1 MAIIVSG
8 NPLFDQYDLL
18 RESVS
23 AALPLAGC
31 QSAADDLR
39 QWPVY
44 ARTPLVEMPGMAEL
58 FSVGRVWVK
67 DEGIRQPLASF
78 KALGAAY
85 ALGEL
90 LRDKVEQADGVRP
103 SYTSLWAGNHE
114 ATARALHVCAAT
126 DGNHG
131 RSLAW
136 GAQVLG
142 ARCTIYLPAN
152 VSPARAAAIGE
163 FGAQIVR
170 VNGNYEDT
178 IMRVV
183 EDSKRDGMVMLQDTS
198 FPGYV
203 LHCQRIMQGYTLIA
217 EEIMDD
223 LADQDPPTHMF
234 VQVGCGGLAAAV
246 GIAAARRYGDDCP
259 RIVTVEPIV
268 ADSLRRSIETGLE
281 QVVEGEHPTI
291 MIGMACGE
299 VSLLAWEILKHIA
312 HSAVAIDDGPAIE
325 MLRLSALGHRND
337 PPMVMGETG
346 AAGAGALMEASRNPQ
361 MRGALELDAH
371 SRVVVL
377 NTEGAIDE
385 QLYRSLLA
393 A

>member
-1 MAIIVSG
+1 MTIVATR
-8 NPLFDQYDLL
+8 NPFFDRQNLL
-18 RESVS
+18 PGPVS

-31 QSAADDLR
+31 QSATDDLR
-39 QWPVY
+39 HWPVY
-44 ARTPLVEMPGMAEL
+44 LSTPLVEMPGMAQL
-58 FSVGRVWVK
+58 VSVGRVWIK
-67 DEGIRQPLASF
+67 NEGVRHPLSSF

-85 ALGEL
+85 AFGEL
-90 LRDKVEQADGVRP
+90 LRDRVEEAGGVRP
-103 SYTSLWAGNHE
+103 SYASIWAGDHKD
-114 ATARALHVCAAT
+114 TAQSLHVCAAT

-136 GAQVLG
+136 GAQLLG

-152 VSPARAAAIGE
+152 VSEAREAAIAE
-163 FGAQIVR
+163 FGADIVR
-170 VNGNYEDT
+170 VKGNYDDT
-178 IMRVV
+178 ILRVV
-183 EDSKRDGMVMLQDTS
+183 EDSRRDGMVMLQDTS

-223 LADQDPPTHMF
+223 LAHLDPPTHLF

-246 GIAAARRYGDDCP
+246 GIAAARRYGVHCP
-259 RIVTVEPIV
+259 RIVTVEPAV
-268 ADSLRRSIETGLE
+268 ADSLRRSIETGTE
-281 QVVEGEHPTI
+281 QVVGGDHATI

-299 VSLLAWEILKHIA
+299 VSLLAWEVLKHIA

-325 MLRLSALGHRND
+325 MIRLSARGHKGD

-346 AAGAGALMEASRNPQ
+346 AAGAGALLEASRTPQ
-361 MRGALELDAH
+361 ARQTLQLDLE
-371 SRVVVL
+371 SRVVVI
-377 NTEGAIDE
+377 NTEGAIDAK
-385 QLYRSLLA
+385 LYHELIA